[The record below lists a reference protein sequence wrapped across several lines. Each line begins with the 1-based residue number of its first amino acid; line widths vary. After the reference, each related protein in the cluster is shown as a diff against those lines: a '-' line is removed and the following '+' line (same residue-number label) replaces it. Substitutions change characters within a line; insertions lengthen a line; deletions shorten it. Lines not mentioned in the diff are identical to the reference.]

1 MQTGSVDVYS
11 GDGMADDTSRASSG
25 STAICFARRSI
36 APGNRGNW
44 NTHSPFTT

>member
-1 MQTGSVDVYS
+1 MQTGSVDVNS

-25 STAICFARRSI
+25 STAICVVRRPA
-36 APGNRGNW
+36 APGSRGNW